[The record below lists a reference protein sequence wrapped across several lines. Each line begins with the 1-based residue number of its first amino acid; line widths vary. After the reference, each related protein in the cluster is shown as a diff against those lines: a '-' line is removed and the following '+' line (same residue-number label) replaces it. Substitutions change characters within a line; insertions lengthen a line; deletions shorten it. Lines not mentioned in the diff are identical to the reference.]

1 LALRLFDASADPRR
15 VPAMTDT
22 SDVPPVA
29 TFRGMPDAPA
39 LTIRGPGDLVDA
51 IPYLLGFHPQR
62 SVVLVGLARRH
73 RVTVTARIDLAD
85 AGTSSDILTDTCSA
99 VERGGATTLLA
110 VIFDDDAPPTAS
122 SALPHDDVVE
132 RVLAAAASA
141 GLVMLDAVFTVGGRW
156 WSYLC
161 AGEDCC
167 PEEGVLTGGDSSAV
181 AAAATYAGMVAMPDR
196 AELGR
201 VLEPEPDEQRAALLP
216 ALEVAEE
223 RELRAIL
230 DGHGDRHERSVKR
243 AIFAAA
249 RDADATLFPG
259 STGVLTVQEIARLAV
274 GLAHTGIRDAVWLA
288 IEQRRLG
295 GRELWRQIAR
305 RAPAPYD
312 APALFL
318 FGWLEWRLGNGVLA
332 GMAAERALASQP
344 GYRAAELLLSALS
357 HGLDPRR
364 TPRLRMPKSA

>member
-1 LALRLFDASADPRR
+1 
-15 VPAMTDT
+15 MTDT
-22 SDVPPVA
+22 SDLPAAA
-29 TFRGMPDAPA
+29 TFRGIGDAPA
-39 LTIRGPGDLVDA
+39 LTIRRPGDLVDA
-51 IPYLLGFHPQR
+51 IPYLLGFHPRR

-73 RVTVTARIDLAD
+73 RVTVTARLDLDEARMSSEILAD
-85 AGTSSDILTDTCSA
+85 TCLA
-99 VERGGATTLLA
+99 VERGGASTLLA
-110 VIFDDDAPPTAS
+110 VIFDDDQAPMS
-122 SALPHDDVVE
+122 GGALPHDDVVD

-141 GLVMLDAVFTVGGRW
+141 ELVMSEAIFTCGGRW

-161 AGEDCC
+161 ASEDCC
-167 PEEGVLTGGDSSAV
+167 PVEGTLAGGESSAV

-201 VLEPEPDEQRAALLP
+201 VLEAAPEEQRVALLP
-216 ALEVAEE
+216 ALEAAEDKE
-223 RELRAIL
+223 VRAIL
-230 DGHGDRHERSVKR
+230 DGRGDRHERSVKR

-249 RDADATLFPG
+249 RDSDATLFPG
-259 STGVLTVQEIARLAV
+259 ATGILTDQEIARFAV
-274 GLAHTGIRDAVWLA
+274 GLGHTEIRDAVWLA
-288 IEQRRLG
+288 IERRRLG

-344 GYRAAELLLSALS
+344 GYRAAELLRSALS